1 MNDRERDYQTEK
13 VLEMTKSLML
23 AISKA
28 GGDPFM
34 DFGKMTVTEL
44 ISRLAPNN
52 IRFVYTGPKR
62 SKDVDLFEEPES
74 PWNQNPGGFRLSRV

>member
-52 IRFVYTGPKR
+52 IRFVYIAMESDK
-62 SKDVDLFEEPES
+62 VEEPES
-74 PWNQNPGGFRLSRV
+74 PWNQNPAGFRLSRV